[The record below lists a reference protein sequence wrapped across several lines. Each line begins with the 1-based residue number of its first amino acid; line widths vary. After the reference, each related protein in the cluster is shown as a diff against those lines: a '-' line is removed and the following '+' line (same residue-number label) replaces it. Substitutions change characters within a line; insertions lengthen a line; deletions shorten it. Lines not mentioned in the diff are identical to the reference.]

1 MTPCAQTED
10 DMNPCCSDTNCA
22 VADASTVAAG
32 AAASAAA
39 ADHSATNDSAVLFFD
54 IDGTLIYRDAEAEGD
69 EDFAAVHPTNAVF
82 QAFDRLRDAG
92 HKAFICTGRPV
103 CLVTGEMDKLA
114 VAGMVASAGAVVVL
128 DGEVVHEQLIDVDL
142 LEKTVEV
149 LAKTDVP
156 ILFEGTRTCV
166 VLSTAG
172 VPLTGFTE
180 FPHVRNFAEMR
191 EAVSELRFCKFSF
204 LSNGLDGLDD
214 AMPVILEHY
223 SICNLGVGAY
233 EASLR
238 GVDKGA
244 GVKRALELLGDSTAR
259 TYGFGDSEND
269 LAMLRAVDVSVAM
282 GNALDSVKEIA
293 SYVTDPVQ
301 DDGVVTA
308 MEHFGLI

>member
-1 MTPCAQTED
+1 MTPCAQATNDVNDAAGYMAATVD
-10 DMNPCCSDTNCA
+10 DASAA
-22 VADASTVAAG
+22 VADYFATAAE
-32 AAASAAA
+32 
-39 ADHSATNDSAVLFFD
+39 DPAVLFFD
-54 IDGTLIYRDAEAEGD
+54 IDGTLIYRDAESEDD
-69 EDFAAVHPTNAVF
+69 EDFAAAHPTDAVF

-128 DGEVVHEQLIDVDL
+128 DGEVVYEQLIDVDL
-142 LEKTVEV
+142 LEETVNE
-149 LAKTDVP
+149 LTKTDVP
-156 ILFEGTRTCV
+156 ILFEGTRTCA
-166 VLSTAG
+166 VLSTAN

-191 EAVSELRFCKFSF
+191 EAVPELRFCKFSF

-214 AMPVILEHY
+214 VMPFILEHY
-223 SICNLGVGAY
+223 TMCNLGVGAY

-259 TYGFGDSEND
+259 TFGFGDSEND
-269 LAMLRAVDVSVAM
+269 LAMLHAVDVSVAM

>member
-1 MTPCAQTED
+1 MTPCAQTEND
-10 DMNPCCSDTNCA
+10 VNSCCPDA
-22 VADASTVAAG
+22 DVASIAG
-32 AAASAAA
+32 SAAA
-39 ADHSATNDSAVLFFD
+39 ADGRADNSAVLFFD

-69 EDFAAVHPTNAVF
+69 EDFAAAHPTEAVF

-128 DGEVVHEQLIDVDL
+128 DGEIVYEQVIDADL
-142 LEKTVEV
+142 LEKTVDA
-149 LAKTDVP
+149 LTKTEVP
-156 ILFEGTRTCV
+156 ILLEGSRACA

-172 VPLTGFTE
+172 IPLAGFTE
-180 FPHVRNFAEMR
+180 FPHVRNFAELR
-191 EAVSELRFCKFSF
+191 EAVPELRFCKFSF

-214 AMPVILEHY
+214 VMPFILEHY
-223 SICNLGVGAY
+223 TMCNLGVGAY

-244 GVKRALELLGDSTAR
+244 GVKRALELLEEPAAR